1 MSNLLRRVQSNN
13 TEVNNKY
20 SVYGFNQNPFPV
32 DPAVKPLSDDKRENG
47 SIFLTDLRR
56 DEIKEFTDNFI
67 GKQMKIGFLMDYA
80 TYRGRGIGKTAF
92 LNYMKKEINSD
103 LGDKISNGKEVLYA
117 IYVSPTSEKKD
128 RTMPLIARNIF
139 VSMCESDLFLTV
151 FSRLRAF
158 SGKIQEQVLD
168 EVTDDYRTTIADDK
182 WLYDHHIDVNQLNSE
197 VSKKLQGIGFDI
209 QFEDMTLF
217 HQTNSYAKFL
227 DAIRLNTKDYYWQ
240 KEGCNYLF
248 SKIVRI
254 LQLAD
259 FTHCIILLDEVEKI
273 VTYQNLSERRSFC
286 DGLRNY
292 FIDGTSVNAL
302 TGFFKV
308 MLTIH
313 PNSQELLM
321 PHWKAAGLDRFS
333 ELGGTTANS
342 NTVFFKPLNQD
353 DAEMTLKLTR
363 IYLNNARET
372 ESDSIS
378 PFTKDALLTAMYHA
392 DNIPGKFLKSLYI
405 AIEKGIEEKW
415 QTIDV
420 DQINSLWESKKGKE
434 ELSSMTELPET
445 KIQL

>member
-1 MSNLLRRVQSNN
+1 
-13 TEVNNKY
+13 
-20 SVYGFNQNPFPV
+20 
-32 DPAVKPLSDDKRENG
+32 
-47 SIFLTDLRR
+47 
-56 DEIKEFTDNFI
+56 
-67 GKQMKIGFLMDYA
+67 
-80 TYRGRGIGKTAF
+80 
-92 LNYMKKEINSD
+92 
-103 LGDKISNGKEVLYA
+103 
-117 IYVSPTSEKKD
+117 
-128 RTMPLIARNIF
+128 
-139 VSMCESDLFLTV
+139 
-151 FSRLRAF
+151 
-158 SGKIQEQVLD
+158 
-168 EVTDDYRTTIADDK
+168 
-182 WLYDHHIDVNQLNSE
+182 
-197 VSKKLQGIGFDI
+197 
-209 QFEDMTLF
+209 
-217 HQTNSYAKFL
+217 
-227 DAIRLNTKDYYWQ
+227 
-240 KEGCNYLF
+240 
-248 SKIVRI
+248 
-254 LQLAD
+254 
-259 FTHCIILLDEVEKI
+259 
-273 VTYQNLSERRSFC
+273 
-286 DGLRNY
+286 
-292 FIDGTSVNAL
+292 
-302 TGFFKV
+302 

-392 DNIPGKFLKSLYI
+392 DNIPGKFLKSMYI